1 MDGEAGLRSGRPA
14 TGRGGALG
22 RPETGRGGALG
33 RPETGRRRALSSSP
47 AAALWAGASL
57 LLVVTA
63 CAAAPR
69 PDFVSVSVAS
79 VADLVLPFDA
89 YKPTP
94 EQRVLLANAQT
105 KLVARCMRRH
115 GVSAAPPMVAVAAVK
130 AGDPGNA
137 RRYGVADPAQAAL
150 TGYHLSRSDPH
161 SRPPQWA
168 ANLSK
173 TARTHLYGD
182 TADSGCISRA
192 AAVLTR
198 GAEPADWP
206 WLAVQDAETLEKA
219 ATDPAVVQA
228 ATSWRACMV
237 RAGHAYPTA
246 EAAIADARWNLDQP
260 TVTAEEKRTAT
271 ADTRCKWESGLVAVW
286 FAADSALQ
294 RQIVAGNPDRFAALR
309 ANLGSRL
316 ARASKVFQETR

>member
-1 MDGEAGLRSGRPA
+1 MSLTVG
-14 TGRGGALG
+14 GGAG
-22 RPETGRGGALG
+22 FRSG
-33 RPETGRRRALSSSP
+33 RPETGRRGALPSP
-47 AAALWAGASL
+47 PAALWAGASL

-69 PDFVSVSVAS
+69 PDEPSVPSVAS

-94 EQRVLLANAQT
+94 EQRVLLANAQAR
-105 KLVARCMRRH
+105 LVARCMRRH
-115 GVSAAPPMVAVAAVK
+115 GVSAAPPMVAVAAVR
-130 AGDPGNA
+130 AGDPGNT

-150 TGYHLSRSDPH
+150 TGYHLSRLDSH
-161 SRPPQWA
+161 ARPPQWE

-173 TARTHLYGD
+173 TARTHLYGE
-182 TADSGCISRA
+182 TADSGCMSRA

-228 ATSWRACMV
+228 ATRWRACMV
-237 RAGHAYPTA
+237 KAGYAYPTA
-246 EAAIADARWNLDQP
+246 EAAIADARWNLDHP
-260 TVTAEEKRTAT
+260 RVTAEEKRTAT
-271 ADTRCKWESGLVAVW
+271 ADTRCKWESGLVAAW

-294 RQIVAGNPDRFAALR
+294 RKVVAGNPDRFAALR

-316 ARASKVFQETR
+316 ARASKVFQETD

>member
-1 MDGEAGLRSGRPA
+1 MDGGAGFRS
-14 TGRGGALG
+14 G
-22 RPETGRGGALG
+22 RPETGRALA
-33 RPETGRRRALSSSP
+33 PL

-69 PDFVSVSVAS
+69 PDEPSVSVSVAS

-94 EQRVLLANAQT
+94 EQRVLLANAQA

-115 GVSAAPPMVAVAAVK
+115 GVSAAPPMVAVATVK
-130 AGDPGNA
+130 AGDPGNT

-150 TGYHLSRSDPH
+150 TGYHLSRSDSH
-161 SRPPQWA
+161 GRPPEWE

-182 TADSGCISRA
+182 TADSGCMSRA

-198 GAEPADWP
+198 GAEPADWS

-228 ATSWRACMV
+228 ATRWRACMV
-237 RAGHAYPTA
+237 KTGYAYPTA

-271 ADTRCKWESGLVAVW
+271 ADTWCKWESGLVAAW

-294 RQIVAGNPDRFAALR
+294 RQVVTGNPDRFAALR
-309 ANLGSRL
+309 ANLSSRL

>member
-1 MDGEAGLRSGRPA
+1 M
-14 TGRGGALG
+14 
-22 RPETGRGGALG
+22 
-33 RPETGRRRALSSSP
+33 
-47 AAALWAGASL
+47 
-57 LLVVTA
+57 
-63 CAAAPR
+63 
-69 PDFVSVSVAS
+69 SVAS

-94 EQRVLLANAQT
+94 EQRVLLANAQAR
-105 KLVARCMRRH
+105 LVARCLRRH
-115 GVSAAPPMVAVAAVK
+115 GVSAAPPMVAVAAVR
-130 AGDPGNA
+130 AGDPGNT

-150 TGYHLSRSDPH
+150 TGYHLSRLDSH
-161 SRPPQWA
+161 GRPPRWE

-182 TADSGCISRA
+182 SADSGCISRA
-192 AAVLTR
+192 AAALTR
-198 GAEPADWP
+198 GAQPADWP

-228 ATSWRACMV
+228 ATRWRACMV
-237 RAGHAYPTA
+237 KAGYAYPTV

-271 ADTRCKWESGLVAVW
+271 ADTRCKWESGLVAAW

-294 RQIVAGNPDRFAALR
+294 RQVVTGNPARFAALR

-316 ARASKVFQETR
+316 ARASQVFQETR